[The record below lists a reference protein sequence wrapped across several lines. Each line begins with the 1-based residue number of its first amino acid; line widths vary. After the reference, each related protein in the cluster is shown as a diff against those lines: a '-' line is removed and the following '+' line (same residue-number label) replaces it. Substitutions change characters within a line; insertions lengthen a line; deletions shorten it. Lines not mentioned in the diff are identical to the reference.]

1 MDLAD
6 QQGRGDESDEQEC
19 DYSDDDEDVKHR
31 RERLSWVGGRKWFLI
46 PILRPSP
53 GRLGLSSAALAAGR
67 QVNYRN
73 GWGGAS
79 GISDGEL

>member
-6 QQGRGDESDEQEC
+6 QEGRGDEAKKHD
-19 DYSDDDEDVKHR
+19 DYEGEDVKHR

-53 GRLGLSSAALAAGR
+53 GRLGLSSAALATGR